1 MENKFYVNR
10 LLDFYGTL
18 LTDKQRSVCSY
29 YYRDDYSLQEISEI
43 AGISRSGVLD
53 MIQRCRKKMES
64 YEKNLHLAE
73 SFDRR
78 IQIYEKIRSLSSQEV
93 SDLIDQCIETEIFEV
108 ENYE

>member
-29 YYRDDYSLQEISEI
+29 YYREDYSLQEISEI

-53 MIQRCRKKMES
+53 MIQRCRKKMEG
-64 YEKNLHLAE
+64 YERTLHLAE
-73 SFDRR
+73 SFDKRMR
-78 IQIYEKIRSLSSQEV
+78 IYEKIKSI
-93 SDLIDQCIETEIFEV
+93 SDAEIAGLIDQCIETEMNEV